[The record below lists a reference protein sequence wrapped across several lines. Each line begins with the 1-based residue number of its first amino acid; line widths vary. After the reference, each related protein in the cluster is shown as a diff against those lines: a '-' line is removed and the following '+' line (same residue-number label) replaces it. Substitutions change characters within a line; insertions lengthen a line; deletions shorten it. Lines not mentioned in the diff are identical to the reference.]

1 MERLLNISRP
11 GGFPLCAETLR
22 VLNNNSEM
30 FSQWLKEIPLK
41 NRQAVLFGDHL
52 LVCQSLQKR
61 WVKLGAVSAASTSQC
76 KLVFHETVSHSVR
89 DSSNNSIADVWL
101 TEEADIVD
109 ESDSSMQWTLFG
121 LRHVFEL
128 KLWYDCLPS
137 FEAGLPGMV
146 SVFQQVGQ
154 SSTGSQLPYHG
165 LDRITR
171 LTLYEDDNTMKTN
184 DERARIKVAL
194 RYQGVS
200 TAQHVIQ
207 LPLPFACPDGVRM
220 DADVQDAAT
229 GAHYP
234 IEAYTDGGALMLCV
248 GRWLRNEGL
257 IPAGSLTAGCD
268 AIIRINKEVLL

>member
-1 MERLLNISRP
+1 MNINRP
-11 GGFPLCAETLR
+11 EGFPLCAETLQ
-22 VLNNNSEM
+22 VLNDNSEM
-30 FSQWLKEIPLK
+30 LAEWLKHLPLK
-41 NRQAVLFGDHL
+41 NRQAVSFGNHL
-52 LVCQSLQKR
+52 LVCQNLQKR
-61 WVKLGAVSAASTSQC
+61 WVKLGAVSAASVSRC
-76 KLVFHETVSHSVR
+76 KLVFHDAVNHSVQ
-89 DSSNNSIADVWL
+89 DGDGNVIEEVWR
-101 TEEADIVD
+101 TETADIVD
-109 ESDSSMQWTLFG
+109 EDTPGLQWTLLG
-121 LRHVFEL
+121 LQHVFEL

-154 SSTGSQLPYHG
+154 PSTGSQLPHHG
-165 LDRITR
+165 LDHITS
-171 LTLYEDDNTMKTN
+171 LTLYEDDNTMVTN
-184 DERARIKVAL
+184 DERTRIKVAL

-207 LPLPFACPDGVRM
+207 LPLSFACPDGVRM
-220 DADVQDAAT
+220 DADIQDAAT

-257 IPAGSLTAGCD
+257 IPAGSHTANCD